1 MEGQLEMQKT
11 HRMVDGKWLQ
21 MNKQFSSLKE
31 RQKTKIAEWVYT
43 AYREAYQKGGQIPG
57 KGTERE
63 ILDSVMEKIEEAD
76 IWIPYGEIAAYY
88 RKRRNKLKKRLE
100 RELTETEE

>member
-1 MEGQLEMQKT
+1 MKKT
-11 HRMVDGKWLQ
+11 HRMVEGKLLQ

-31 RQKTKIAEWVYT
+31 RQKMKIAEWLYE
-43 AYREAYQKGGQIPG
+43 AYRESYQKDGQVPG

-63 ILDSVMEKIEEAD
+63 ILDAVMEKIAEAD

-100 RELTETEE
+100 RELTGIETEE

>member
-1 MEGQLEMQKT
+1 MQKT
-11 HRMVDGKWLQ
+11 HRMVDGKLLQ

-43 AYREAYQKGGQIPG
+43 TYREAYQKDGRVPG
-57 KGTERE
+57 KEVEGK
-63 ILDSVMEKIEEAD
+63 ILDSVMEKIKEAD
-76 IWIPYGEIAAYY
+76 IWIPYREVAAYY

-100 RELTETEE
+100 RELTGTEIEE